1 MTLQAEGER
10 PAGGAVGIGPARWS
24 DRLERLLGWAE
35 RDLSLPALALALLPA
50 FLLMAPP
57 ALWDPNEEDYLALA
71 FRKVAPAAFPPYS
84 AVFDQA
90 NARFLSNLVLGLPV
104 AWLGYE
110 PAHLLLRVAGAVLY
124 ALAFAALLRSLR
136 LGLLDGLAALALF
149 GLLGPDLM
157 GGEWLFFDAEPKT
170 FAYAFVFLAI
180 AAAAKDRWRWAAVS
194 AAVATYFHFLVGGFW
209 AAWICLFHLALHR
222 RGPTSVML
230 GGLYA
235 LATAPLLAVV
245 VLDQVRGAAPV
256 PPGVPSADYI
266 YTILRNPH
274 HLAPFSVPGKLHRWV
289 PGAVATAALTAVA
302 VWVALRRRGLLRAL
316 AAMVAGC
323 CAWLLL
329 ALAASWPDRAT
340 GVLGKLYLFRPSS
353 LTLLLACLA
362 AAMLAREA
370 LTRGTA
376 NLARRLVALA
386 AVVLF
391 AWHAVHTEAKAP
403 REQRLAPA
411 MSDAVASVNRLPSP
425 GDVLVVE
432 PVDDFRFPYVR
443 RQRLLDRPT

>member
-10 PAGGAVGIGPARWS
+10 LARGAAPPGRFPRI
-24 DRLERLLGWAE
+24 ERLLAWTD
-35 RDLSLPALALALLPA
+35 RDLGLAGRWRSALLPA

-57 ALWDPNEEDYLALA
+57 TLWDPNEEDYLALA

-90 NARFLSNLVLGLPV
+90 NARFLSNLVLGVPV
-104 AWLGYE
+104 AWLGDE

-180 AAAAKDRWRWAAVS
+180 AAAAKDRWRWAAVC

-209 AAWICLFHLALHR
+209 AAWVCLFHLALHR
-222 RGPTSVML
+222 RWRTSVML
-230 GGLYA
+230 GGFYA

-245 VLDQVRGAAPV
+245 VLDQIRGAAPV

-289 PGAVATAALTAVA
+289 PGAVATAALAAGA
-302 VWVALRRRGLLRAL
+302 VWVALRRRGPLPRAGGDGGRLLR
-316 AAMVAGC
+316 
-323 CAWLLL
+323 
-329 ALAASWPDRAT
+329 
-340 GVLGKLYLFRPSS
+340 
-353 LTLLLACLA
+353 LA
-362 AAMLAREA
+362 AAGAGGELARPGDGRARQA
-370 LTRGTA
+370 LLVPALLPDAAPGLPRRGD
-376 NLARRLVALA
+376 ARPRGAGPRHRQRGAAAGGAGRRGAL
-386 AVVLF
+386 
-391 AWHAVHTEAKAP
+391 
-403 REQRLAPA
+403 RLA
-411 MSDAVASVNRLPSP
+411 
-425 GDVLVVE
+425 
-432 PVDDFRFPYVR
+432 
-443 RQRLLDRPT
+443 